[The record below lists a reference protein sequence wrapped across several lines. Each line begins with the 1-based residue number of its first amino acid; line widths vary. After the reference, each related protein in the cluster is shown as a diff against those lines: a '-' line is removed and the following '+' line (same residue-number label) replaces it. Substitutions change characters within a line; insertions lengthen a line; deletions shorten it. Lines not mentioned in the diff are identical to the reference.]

1 MWSTEDGAAQG
12 VNLFEQ
18 NHIWLRWDLQLQ
30 ALQRGPAH
38 GMLTSTPRVKCPPVC
53 YPPFR
58 DRSSRPELTVGCRAC
73 TRTWSSLNLVP
84 PHCTH
89 PEGRRWS
96 HPSGVKEL
104 SHRDRIQ
111 HKRRAAS
118 TQDSFPQCALCWGE
132 ELGISSH
139 RLCTLPTLRDLQSSR
154 RSNGRSDLHHLI

>member
-1 MWSTEDGAAQG
+1 MGTQESGGEP
-12 VNLFEQ
+12 
-18 NHIWLRWDLQLQ
+18 
-30 ALQRGPAH
+30 QRGQPGPCGQQGRQHRQQLVRAKPSLAPLRFTAAGPPAWP
-38 GMLTSTPRVKCPPVC
+38 SAWNAPIDPESQVCCPPAC

-58 DRSSRPELTVGCRAC
+58 DRGSRPELTVGCRA
-73 TRTWSSLNLVP
+73 RPGTWSSLNLLP

-111 HKRRAAS
+111 RKRKAAS
-118 TQDSFPQCALCWGE
+118 AQDSFPQCALCWGE

-139 RLCTLPTLRDLQSSR
+139 RPSE
-154 RSNGRSDLHHLI
+154 